1 MCITFTALTAHSLDI
16 NECES
21 SPCAV
26 GTRCINTNGSYSCL
40 CPDGYTGSAKEECL
54 DINECGRSGA
64 CGINAKCINVPGS
77 YKCICPPGF
86 KGQGHLFC
94 ES

>member
-1 MCITFTALTAHSLDI
+1 MEFLLTLIRSLDI
-16 NECES
+16 NECDS
-21 SPCAV
+21 NPCASTAKCV
-26 GTRCINTNGSYSCL
+26 NSNGSYACL
-40 CPDGYTGSAKEECL
+40 CPDGYTGSANEDCI

-77 YKCICPPGF
+77 FKCICPQGF
-86 KGQGHLFC
+86 TGQGHLYC